1 MSDAGTRARLRRQA
15 ALDKRGLPNDEYIA
29 RRLDILKA
37 AQGAAEGMENVDSV
51 TPYDIVN
58 IAQFLAGD
66 FVEKSE

>member
-1 MSDAGTRARLRRQA
+1 MSDPGTRARLRRQA
-15 ALDKRGLPNDEYIA
+15 AKDTNGLPNDSYIA

-37 AQGAAEGMENVDSV
+37 AQAAAGAMEDVDSV

-66 FVEKSE
+66 FVDKE

>member
-1 MSDAGTRARLRRQA
+1 MSDPGTRARLRKA
-15 ALDKRGLPNDEYIA
+15 AERDRAGLPNDSYIA

-37 AQGAAEGMENVDSV
+37 AQGAASDMEGVDSV

-66 FVEKSE
+66 GLEQS

>member
-1 MSDAGTRARLRRQA
+1 VSDALQRA
-15 ALDKRGLPNDEYIA
+15 ALRKKADRERPGAPSDAYIA

-37 AQGAAEGMENVDSV
+37 AQGAAAEMEDVDSV

-66 FVEKSE
+66 FVEKSD